1 MGAGYWPNTKYSKG
15 LLLKRI
21 QTLGGLAV
29 FDGSLPLGGN
39 AQQPRRLAI
48 LAVLARSGDRGVNR
62 DRLATL
68 LWGEV
73 EEERARRNLNQA
85 LYALRHE
92 LGAED
97 AILGT
102 RELRLNPELIEVD
115 LHGFETARASG
126 AIEEAARLY
135 GGPFL
140 GDFHLPGVPAFAHW
154 AEEERAGLE
163 ADYRGVLEA
172 AAAAATA
179 RDDRAAAVL
188 WWRRL
193 AGLDPTDQRG
203 AQGLMRALAAAGD
216 VPGALRHAEIFHQ
229 LRRSELELPP
239 DPAVEALAERI
250 RRGEEAPTPAVK
262 FASQSQTTRP
272 EPSTVSAPAETP
284 LAELGSGSELPT
296 PDSRLPTRSSRLPT
310 RSSRLPTPSSRL
322 LLAALLAIA
331 LLLLWR
337 GTHRSDAA
345 GPPRLAV
352 LPFENLGDSGDAYF
366 AGGVTDEVRGK
377 LAAIP
382 GLEVVASL
390 SSNDYRTGA
399 RPLPEVARELRVN
412 YLLVGKIRW
421 LRGPAGLSRVRVSP
435 ELIHLDPGAAPTTR
449 WQQPIDAALT
459 DVFAVQADI
468 AGKVADA
475 LGVVLGDSTRRELT
489 VKPTES
495 LAAYDEFLK
504 GEAASQGMK
513 ADQAGLRRAIG
524 YYQRAVSLDSTFA
537 QAWAQLSRARTSLYS
552 NGIADR
558 ALADSARAA
567 AERARTLRPNDPLVY
582 LALGDFFSSV
592 NPIDNERAAA
602 EYEHGLRLA
611 PDDVE
616 LLSAAATTGARL
628 DQWEQNLR
636 RLERALKL
644 DPRSPTVARRV
655 ATMSVFLRHYDVADS
670 AADRAIALAPTSP
683 QMVLT
688 KLLVTLGRGDLAGS
702 RAVVRAAA
710 RRIDPATLFPFLATY
725 QDLYWVLDDTA
736 QRQVLAMP
744 PSAFDDDR
752 AVWGIVRAEIYAFRG
767 DKRLTVAYAD
777 SARRVA
783 EMQVRDA
790 PDDPQRHVLFGLTLA
805 YVGRKAEAEREGKR
819 GVEMLPI
826 SRDGYGGPYNQLQLV
841 RIYVLNDE
849 PELALD
855 QLEPLLR
862 IPYYISPGWLRID
875 PAFDPLRKHPRFQRL
890 LSP

>member
-1 MGAGYWPNTKYSKG
+1 MGAGYWPNTKYSKE

-29 FDGSLPLGGN
+29 FDGPLPLGGN

-68 LWGEV
+68 LWGEI

-92 LGAED
+92 LGSEN

-115 LHGFETARASG
+115 LHAFETARASG
-126 AIEEAARLY
+126 AIEEAGRLY

-163 ADYRGVLEA
+163 AEYRGVLEA

-179 RDDRAAAVL
+179 RDDRGAAVL

-193 AGLDPTDQRG
+193 AALDPTDQRG

-216 VPGALRHAEIFHQ
+216 APGALRHAEIFHQ
-229 LRRSELELPP
+229 LRRDELELPP

-262 FASQSQTTRP
+262 LAPQSQTTASG
-272 EPSTVSAPAETP
+272 PSTVSAPAAPSSTLP
-284 LAELGSGSELPT
+284 APSSELLAPSSQLLA
-296 PDSRLPTRSSRLPT
+296 PSSQLPAPSSRL
-310 RSSRLPTPSSRL
+310 LTPSSRL
-322 LLAALLAIA
+322 LTPGPRLLLAAILAIG

-337 GTHRSDAA
+337 GMHRSAAPA

-390 SSNDYRTGA
+390 SSNDYRPGS
-399 RPLPEVARELRVN
+399 RRLPEVARDLRVN

-421 LRGPAGLSRVRVSP
+421 LRGPAGLTRVRVSP
-435 ELIHLDPGAAPTTR
+435 ELIRLDSGAAPITR

-468 AGKVADA
+468 ATKVADA
-475 LGVVLGDSTRRELT
+475 LGVVLGDSARRELR

-504 GEAASQGMK
+504 GEAAAQDMK
-513 ADQAGLRRAIG
+513 ADQAGLRR
-524 YYQRAVSLDSTFA
+524 
-537 QAWAQLSRARTSLYS
+537 
-552 NGIADR
+552 
-558 ALADSARAA
+558 
-567 AERARTLRPNDPLVY
+567 
-582 LALGDFFSSV
+582 
-592 NPIDNERAAA
+592 
-602 EYEHGLRLA
+602 
-611 PDDVE
+611 
-616 LLSAAATTGARL
+616 
-628 DQWEQNLR
+628 
-636 RLERALKL
+636 
-644 DPRSPTVARRV
+644 
-655 ATMSVFLRHYDVADS
+655 
-670 AADRAIALAPTSP
+670 
-683 QMVLT
+683 
-688 KLLVTLGRGDLAGS
+688 
-702 RAVVRAAA
+702 
-710 RRIDPATLFPFLATY
+710 
-725 QDLYWVLDDTA
+725 
-736 QRQVLAMP
+736 
-744 PSAFDDDR
+744 
-752 AVWGIVRAEIYAFRG
+752 
-767 DKRLTVAYAD
+767 
-777 SARRVA
+777 
-783 EMQVRDA
+783 
-790 PDDPQRHVLFGLTLA
+790 
-805 YVGRKAEAEREGKR
+805 
-819 GVEMLPI
+819 
-826 SRDGYGGPYNQLQLV
+826 
-841 RIYVLNDE
+841 
-849 PELALD
+849 
-855 QLEPLLR
+855 
-862 IPYYISPGWLRID
+862 
-875 PAFDPLRKHPRFQRL
+875 
-890 LSP
+890 

>member
-29 FDGSLPLGGN
+29 FDGPLPLGGN

-68 LWGEV
+68 LWGEI

-92 LGAED
+92 LGSED

-126 AIEEAARLY
+126 AIEEAGRLY

-172 AAAAATA
+172 AATAATA
-179 RDDRAAAVL
+179 RDDRGAAVL

-193 AGLDPTDQRG
+193 AALDPTDQRA
-203 AQGLMRALAAAGD
+203 AQGLMRALVAAGD
-216 VPGALRHAEIFHQ
+216 APGALRHAEIFHQ
-229 LRRSELELPP
+229 LRRDELELAPE
-239 DPAVEALAERI
+239 PAVEALAERI

-262 FASQSQTTRP
+262 LAPQSQTTGSG
-272 EPSTVSAPAETP
+272 PSTIPAPAAP
-284 LAELGSGSELPT
+284 
-296 PDSRLPTRSSRLPT
+296 SST
-310 RSSRLPTPSSRL
+310 LPTPSSQ
-322 LLAALLAIA
+322 LLAPRSKLLAPSSKLLALLVAILIIG
-331 LLLLWR
+331 LLVWR
-337 GTHRSDAA
+337 GMHRSAAPA
-345 GPPRLAV
+345 GPPRVAV

-382 GLEVVASL
+382 GLEVVASM
-390 SSNDYRTGA
+390 SSNDYQPGSR
-399 RPLPEVARELRVN
+399 RLPEVARELRVN

-435 ELIHLDPGAAPTTR
+435 ELIRLDSGAAPTTR

-468 AGKVADA
+468 ASKVADA

-513 ADQAGLRRAIG
+513 ADQAGLRRAIV

-537 QAWAQLSRARTSLYS
+537 QAWAQLSRARSSLYS

-567 AERARTLRPNDPLVY
+567 AERARALRPNDPLVY

-592 NPIDNERAAA
+592 NPIDNDRAAA

-628 DQWEQNLR
+628 DRWEQNLR
-636 RLERALKL
+636 RLERALRL

-655 ATMSVFLRHYDVADS
+655 ATMNVFLRHYDAADS
-670 AADRAIALAPTSP
+670 AADRAIALAPTSL

-702 RAVVRAAA
+702 RAVVHAAE

-725 QDLYWVLDDTA
+725 QDLYWVLEDSA

-752 AVWGIVRAEIYAFRG
+752 AVWGLVRAEIYAFRG
-767 DKRLTVAYAD
+767 DRRLAAAYAD

-783 EMQVRDA
+783 EAQVRDA
-790 PDDPQRHVLFGLTLA
+790 PDDPQRHVLLGVTLA
-805 YVGRKAEAEREGKR
+805 YLGRKVEAEREGKR
-819 GVEMLPI
+819 GVELLPI

-841 RIYVLNDE
+841 RIYVLNGE

-862 IPYYISPGWLRID
+862 LPYYISPGWLRVD